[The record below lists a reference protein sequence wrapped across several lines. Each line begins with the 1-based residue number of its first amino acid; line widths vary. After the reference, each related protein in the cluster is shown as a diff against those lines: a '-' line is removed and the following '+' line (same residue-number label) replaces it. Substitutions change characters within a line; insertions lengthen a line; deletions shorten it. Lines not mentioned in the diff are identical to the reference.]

1 VILVSRHGREAQL
14 SISRTNRIAE
24 ILIFCISYFMTTT
37 LELGPKGTFTLPKK
51 MREKFDLRD
60 HSLIS
65 LEETPE
71 GILIRPAVAFP
82 IEIYSEERIKE
93 FEQENNESIAEFFRS

>member
-1 VILVSRHGREAQL
+1 VILISRRGREAQL
-14 SISRTNRIAE
+14 SISQTNRIAE
-24 ILIFCISYFMTTT
+24 FLIFYISYFMTTT

>member
-1 VILVSRHGREAQL
+1 
-14 SISRTNRIAE
+14 
-24 ILIFCISYFMTTT
+24 MTAT
-37 LELGPKGTFTLPKK
+37 LELGPKGSITLPKK

-60 HSLIS
+60 RSLIS

-82 IEIYSEERIKE
+82 IENYSNERLEE
-93 FEQENNESIAEFFRS
+93 FERENNASIAELFRK